1 MMVKNE
7 STSSA
12 KLSGVATGLG
22 EHKRDILKLREEAG
36 RSPQLLRSRIGSKI
50 QIIIMRG
57 IRIAGKHPLV
67 VICETPPAVAV
78 HGNHVQISKIW
89 PHCHV

>member
-36 RSPQLLRSRIGSKI
+36 RSPQL
-50 QIIIMRG
+50 
-57 IRIAGKHPLV
+57 
-67 VICETPPAVAV
+67 
-78 HGNHVQISKIW
+78 
-89 PHCHV
+89 